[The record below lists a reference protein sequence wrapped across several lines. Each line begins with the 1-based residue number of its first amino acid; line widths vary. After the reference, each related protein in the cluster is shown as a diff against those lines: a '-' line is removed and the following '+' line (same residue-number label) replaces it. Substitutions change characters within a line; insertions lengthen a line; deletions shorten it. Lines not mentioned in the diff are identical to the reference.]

1 MNLPNQLTVF
11 RIIIIPIFVVFML
24 YTQWDYSYAAAGII
38 FILAS
43 ATDYLDGCLAR
54 KYNQVTN
61 FGKFLDPMA
70 DKLLVLSA
78 MICLGEHGLCSP
90 AVIIVVLARE
100 LMVSSL
106 RLVAASQ
113 SVIIAAGKMGK
124 IKTASQMISIVVVIL
139 MMSINQVSA
148 MNLPVQEV
156 SNCLMLI
163 TAGLALVSGAEYL
176 YKNRKIIDVTR

>member
-61 FGKFLDPMA
+61 LGKFLDPMA

-78 MICLGEHGLCSP
+78 MI
-90 AVIIVVLARE
+90 
-100 LMVSSL
+100 
-106 RLVAASQ
+106 
-113 SVIIAAGKMGK
+113 
-124 IKTASQMISIVVVIL
+124 
-139 MMSINQVSA
+139 
-148 MNLPVQEV
+148 
-156 SNCLMLI
+156 
-163 TAGLALVSGAEYL
+163 
-176 YKNRKIIDVTR
+176 